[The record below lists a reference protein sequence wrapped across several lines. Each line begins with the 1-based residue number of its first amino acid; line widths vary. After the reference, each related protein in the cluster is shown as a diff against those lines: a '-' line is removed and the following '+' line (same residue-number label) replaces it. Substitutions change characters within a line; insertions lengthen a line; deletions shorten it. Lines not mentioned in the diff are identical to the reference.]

1 MAMILR
7 RDQIKSNQI
16 FPVEILRSLIPL
28 LIAGLTST
36 QMRLRQ
42 STYRF
47 IMAGAVL
54 GGMRWLLEKDG
65 VELIKAVEYARE
77 TFEEDTLDGY
87 GRRVVQVLDYGTFVL
102 SHVVESGVRHPTTLK
117 PIILTGPGDI
127 KWSWYGP
134 DGKDFPLGH
143 EEVFTDEERE
153 RVDVNLEAR
162 VASN

>member
-65 VELIKAVEYARE
+65 VELLKAVEYARE

-102 SHVVESGVRHPTTLK
+102 SH
-117 PIILTGPGDI
+117 
-127 KWSWYGP
+127 
-134 DGKDFPLGH
+134 
-143 EEVFTDEERE
+143 
-153 RVDVNLEAR
+153 
-162 VASN
+162 